1 MCREG
6 CRKMASNQ
14 VILVLLYG
22 EIWKS
27 LSTATPQSI
36 SMNKRNTYTSI
47 RGPTEDKAPLYQ
59 LQATGPSLHK
69 SGRALTVTTP
79 SQFPKADAEPSDG
92 SWIAALIIGIILVS
106 MIMAIIIILLWKCCR
121 RPVLADS
128 NWAGRSPFAD
138 GDVPDVFMDS
148 NQATKRSSTLFM
160 LPWKWKQDIN
170 LQHDPTAS
178 EKPSHCPTS
187 NEKSQL
193 PPPAEGCSA
202 ASPAASHADASPA
215 PTSEAA
221 TCAWASCPHPAAP
234 PECPDLPPPPD
245 WLREPTEDHS
255 SDLGKNQEF
264 HSETEEQLPPP
275 PELLIQEI
283 HEPLPQPE
291 HPV

>member
-1 MCREG
+1 
-6 CRKMASNQ
+6 MASNQ

-36 SMNKRNTYTSI
+36 SMNKRNPYPSI
-47 RGPTEDKAPLYQ
+47 RALTEDQVLLYQ
-59 LQATGPSLHK
+59 LQATGPGLHK

-79 SQFPKADAEPSDG
+79 PQFPKAEAEPSDG

-128 NWAGRSPFAD
+128 HWAGRSPFAD

-160 LPWKWKQDIN
+160 MPWKWKQDTY
-170 LQHDPTAS
+170 LQHDPTAP
-178 EKPSHCPTS
+178 EKPSPCPAST
-187 NEKSQL
+187 EKSPL
-193 PPPAEGCSA
+193 PPAGPCSA
-202 ASPAASHADASPA
+202 ASPAAAHAEASPA
-215 PTSEAA
+215 PALEAA
-221 TCAWASCPHPAAP
+221 TCAQASCPLPAAP
-234 PECPDLPPPPD
+234 PEGPDLPPPPD
-245 WLREPTEDHS
+245 WLREPTEDPS
-255 SDLGKNQEF
+255 WDLGKSQES
-264 HSETEEQLPPP
+264 HSEAEEQLPPP
-275 PELLIQEI
+275 PELLVQEI